1 MLRFRHVNFI
11 ENLMSEN
18 KCLDKIVFYRQVV
31 AANVKRLRQEK
42 KIAQKELAKRSH
54 VGVATISN
62 LERALYNPDLSVLL
76 SIADVLG
83 VSLLDLFVSDEEFL
97 QNNVVNSQLVPELV
111 SQELVRFIETQI
123 LTFSPE
129 KLKFLCEQVRLLSR
143 CNIADI

>member
-1 MLRFRHVNFI
+1 M
-11 ENLMSEN
+11 
-18 KCLDKIVFYRQVV
+18 
-31 AANVKRLRQEK
+31 
-42 KIAQKELAKRSH
+42 
-54 VGVATISN
+54 ATISN